1 MAFYEN
7 TMIAKQDLPQSEIK
21 KIIEKY
27 NNLINDNSG
36 KVVKVEEWGLINL
49 SQKNKNY
56 KKGFYIH
63 FKFEGSKKTLEEMS
77 KKLNIDN
84 MILRHLTVKY
94 KKLDTNSEYFSKK
107 NTSN

>member
-49 SQKNKNY
+49 SQRIKNY

-107 NTSN
+107 TTIN

>member
-36 KVVKVEEWGLINL
+36 KVVKL
-49 SQKNKNY
+49 KN
-56 KKGFYIH
+56 G
-63 FKFEGSKKTLEEMS
+63 
-77 KKLNIDN
+77 D
-84 MILRHLTVKY
+84 
-94 KKLDTNSEYFSKK
+94 
-107 NTSN
+107 

>member
-27 NNLINDNSG
+27 NSLINDNSG

-49 SQKNKNY
+49 SQRIKNY

-107 NTSN
+107 TTSN

>member
-49 SQKNKNY
+49 SQRIKNY
-56 KKGFYIH
+56 KKDFT
-63 FKFEGSKKTLEEMS
+63 FTLNLKEVR
-77 KKLNIDN
+77 KL
-84 MILRHLTVKY
+84 LRRCPKIKHR
-94 KKLDTNSEYFSKK
+94 
-107 NTSN
+107 

>member
-49 SQKNKNY
+49 SERIKNY

-107 NTSN
+107 TTSN

>member
-27 NNLINDNSG
+27 NNLINENSG

-49 SQKNKNY
+49 SERIKNY

-107 NTSN
+107 TTSN